1 MILHVTSY
9 DSGVIHVFHT
19 YPTPSIPHHIL
30 PPAAPSALQ
39 FQMLADPVVWLE
51 AGTQIFFSFGLG
63 FGGLIAFSSYNPPN
77 NNCFRDAVT
86 VGLLNAGTAMFA
98 SIVVFSVLGMLVRL
112 DVADSHGG
120 RAIDV
125 IRQLAQ

>member
-1 MILHVTSY
+1 
-9 DSGVIHVFHT
+9 
-19 YPTPSIPHHIL
+19 
-30 PPAAPSALQ
+30 
-39 FQMLADPVVWLE
+39 MLADPVVWLE

>member
-1 MILHVTSY
+1 
-9 DSGVIHVFHT
+9 
-19 YPTPSIPHHIL
+19 
-30 PPAAPSALQ
+30 
-39 FQMLADPVVWLE
+39 MLTDPVVWLE

-98 SIVVFSVLGMLVRL
+98 SIVVFSVLGMLMNFGVTDITGKRPML
-112 DVADSHGG
+112 S
-120 RAIDV
+120 V
-125 IRQLAQ
+125 IWFNTSWKSIIAVGHCIFHRMMKTAVQYLKPWR